1 MLYRLHSN
9 KQDFQRVNRV
19 SLGSIGWMEADLEK
33 LVSTHIQDFL
43 HGEDLMTI
51 FTERKWQEEPDIMAL
66 DRTGD
71 LYLFE
76 LKRWG
81 SSQENLL
88 QVLRYGQIFGNS
100 GYPELK
106 ELYQKYTASGEELR
120 LAHQGYF
127 ELDTPLENREFNRRQ
142 HFIIMTNGLDMKT
155 VEAILYWKKSGLLV
169 DAIVYWVF
177 EIQGEHY
184 IEFNMYSPLEGFLEA
199 ERSSYILNTD
209 STNNMGHHED
219 MLREHKAAA
228 YYPGWREKIERLQK
242 GDLVFLY
249 QSWVGIVACG
259 RASGRLEKRD
269 CDGYKDY
276 EYHMSLEKFKQLK
289 TPMTAARIKEIAG
302 PGVTFRQTLFSI
314 SGESS
319 AALMKEIRRNYL

>member
-66 DRTGD
+66 DRAGD

-142 HFIIMTNGLDMKT
+142 QDR
-155 VEAILYWKKSGLLV
+155 KSV
-169 DAIVYWVF
+169 V
-177 EIQGEHY
+177 
-184 IEFNMYSPLEGFLEA
+184 
-199 ERSSYILNTD
+199 
-209 STNNMGHHED
+209 
-219 MLREHKAAA
+219 
-228 YYPGWREKIERLQK
+228 
-242 GDLVFLY
+242 
-249 QSWVGIVACG
+249 
-259 RASGRLEKRD
+259 
-269 CDGYKDY
+269 
-276 EYHMSLEKFKQLK
+276 
-289 TPMTAARIKEIAG
+289 
-302 PGVTFRQTLFSI
+302 
-314 SGESS
+314 
-319 AALMKEIRRNYL
+319 

>member
-1 MLYRLHSN
+1 MLYQLEQN
-9 KQDFQRVNRV
+9 KRDYQRVNRV
-19 SLGSIGWMEADLEK
+19 SLSSIGWTEADLEN
-33 LVSTHIQDFL
+33 LVSAHIQDFL

-66 DRTGD
+66 DRSGD

-81 SSQENLL
+81 SHQENLL

-100 GYPELK
+100 GYPELN

-127 ELDTPLENREFNRRQ
+127 ELDAPLENGDFNRRQ
-142 HFIIMTNGLDMKT
+142 HFILMTNGLDMKT

-169 DAIVYWVF
+169 DAIVYWIF
-177 EIQGEHY
+177 EIQGKHY
-184 IEFNMYSPLEGFLEA
+184 IEFNMYSPIEGFLEA
-199 ERSSYILNTD
+199 ERSHYILNTNYAH
-209 STNNMGHHED
+209 SAQHHED

-249 QSWVGIVACG
+249 QSGAGIVAFG
-259 RASGRLEKRD
+259 RASGKLEKRD
-269 CDGYKDY
+269 CDGHKDY
-276 EYHMSLEKFKQLK
+276 EYFMTLEKFRQLK
-289 TPMTAARIKEIAG
+289 TPMTAARIREITD
-302 PGVTFRQTLFSI
+302 PGIQFRQVLFSI
-314 SGESS
+314 SEESS
-319 AALMKEIRRNYL
+319 AAIQKEIRANYL

>member
-1 MLYRLHSN
+1 M
-9 KQDFQRVNRV
+9 
-19 SLGSIGWMEADLEK
+19 
-33 LVSTHIQDFL
+33 
-43 HGEDLMTI
+43 
-51 FTERKWQEEPDIMAL
+51 
-66 DRTGD
+66 
-71 LYLFE
+71 
-76 LKRWG
+76 
-81 SSQENLL
+81 

-249 QSWVGIVACG
+249 QSGVGIVACG

>member
-1 MLYRLHSN
+1 MLYQLDRN
-9 KQDFQRVNRV
+9 KKDYQRVSRT
-19 SLGSIGWMEADLEK
+19 SLSSIGWTEADLER
-33 LVSTHIQDFL
+33 LVSAHIQDFL

-66 DRTGD
+66 DRAGD

-100 GYPELK
+100 GYPELN
-106 ELYQKYTASGEELR
+106 ELYQKYTASSEDLR
-120 LAHQGYF
+120 TAHQGYF
-127 ELDTPLENREFNRRQ
+127 ELNAPLDDGDFNRRQ
-142 HFIIMTNGLDMKT
+142 HFVIMTNGLDLKT

-177 EIQGEHY
+177 AINGEHY
-184 IEFNMYSPLEGFLEA
+184 IEFNMYSPIEGFLEA
-199 ERSSYILNTD
+199 ERSHYILNT
-209 STNNMGHHED
+209 NCAHNLQHHED

-249 QSWVGIVACG
+249 QSGVGIVAYG
-259 RASGRLEKRD
+259 TASGKLEKRD
-269 CDGYKDY
+269 CDGHKDY
-276 EYHMSLEKFKQLK
+276 EYFMTLEKFRRLK
-289 TPMTAARIKEIAG
+289 TPMSAAQMKEAAG
-302 PGVTFRQTLFSI
+302 PGFTFRQTLFAI
-314 SGESS
+314 SGDSG
-319 AALMKEIRRNYL
+319 AVLLKEIQKKHL

>member
-1 MLYRLHSN
+1 MLYQLEQN
-9 KQDFQRVNRV
+9 KRDYQRVNRV
-19 SLGSIGWMEADLEK
+19 SLSSIGWTEADLEN
-33 LVSTHIQDFL
+33 LVSAHIQDFL

-66 DRTGD
+66 DRSGD

-81 SSQENLL
+81 SHQENLL

-100 GYPELK
+100 GYPELN

-127 ELDTPLENREFNRRQ
+127 ELDTPLENGDFNRRQ
-142 HFIIMTNGLDMKT
+142 HFILMTNGLDMKT

-169 DAIVYWVF
+169 DAIIYWIF
-177 EIQGEHY
+177 EIQGKHY
-184 IEFNMYSPLEGFLEA
+184 IEFNMYSPIEGFLEA
-199 ERSSYILNTD
+199 ERSHYILNTNYAH
-209 STNNMGHHED
+209 STQHHED

-249 QSWVGIVACG
+249 QSGAGIVAFG
-259 RASGRLEKRD
+259 RASGKLEKRD
-269 CDGYKDY
+269 CDGHKDY
-276 EYHMSLEKFKQLK
+276 EYFMTLEKFRQLK
-289 TPMTAARIKEIAG
+289 TPMTAARIREITD
-302 PGVTFRQTLFSI
+302 PGIQFRQVLFSI
-314 SGESS
+314 SEESS
-319 AALMKEIRRNYL
+319 AAIQKEIRANYL

>member
-1 MLYRLHSN
+1 M
-9 KQDFQRVNRV
+9 
-19 SLGSIGWMEADLEK
+19 
-33 LVSTHIQDFL
+33 
-43 HGEDLMTI
+43 
-51 FTERKWQEEPDIMAL
+51 
-66 DRTGD
+66 
-71 LYLFE
+71 
-76 LKRWG
+76 
-81 SSQENLL
+81 
-88 QVLRYGQIFGNS
+88 
-100 GYPELK
+100 
-106 ELYQKYTASGEELR
+106 
-120 LAHQGYF
+120 
-127 ELDTPLENREFNRRQ
+127 
-142 HFIIMTNGLDMKT
+142 
-155 VEAILYWKKSGLLV
+155 

-249 QSWVGIVACG
+249 QSGVGIVACG

>member
-66 DRTGD
+66 DRAGD

-184 IEFNMYSPLEGFLEA
+184 IEFNMYSPLEGFLET
-199 ERSSYILNTD
+199 EQLHSQHR
-209 STNNMGHHED
+209 
-219 MLREHKAAA
+219 
-228 YYPGWREKIERLQK
+228 Q
-242 GDLVFLY
+242 Y
-249 QSWVGIVACG
+249 Q
-259 RASGRLEKRD
+259 
-269 CDGYKDY
+269 
-276 EYHMSLEKFKQLK
+276 
-289 TPMTAARIKEIAG
+289 
-302 PGVTFRQTLFSI
+302 
-314 SGESS
+314 
-319 AALMKEIRRNYL
+319 